1 MILQGR
7 LQRRLGKLCELH
19 KFYLREDVPEFHFNQ
34 PGPGVFHEASYNFI
48 VSYASFNF
56 FKGLWPTAYTVLP

>member
-19 KFYLREDVPEFHFNQ
+19 KFYLRVDVPGFHFNQ
-34 PGPGVFHEASYNFI
+34 PGVFHEARNDFI
-48 VSYASFNF
+48 VSYASFNLF
-56 FKGLWPTAYTVLP
+56 FGLWPTAYTFLP